1 MQWAFQTPRRLY
13 RTDRTFETSR
23 SQGRARMEGR
33 ARLRVAT
40 DLVCTAPCRNPSS
53 CKQLSPRPTTVAR
66 VECGRML
73 ASSSCSRLSTRS
85 QTGLRIRR
93 EGSTI
98 PLTPPFSEYLL
109 QLLHNSTSMLM
120 MPASACC
127 GSHQLADAAAVLAL
141 TSALHS
147 PVPFPGISSFSEPA
161 TCRMRSKGVSRPL
174 TIWRLRSSITPLMS
188 KPAALSNARS
198 KKRSLVWATLSPRSS
213 RYNCVELCLCW
224 PLAFKFPVHLV
235 CHDLL
240 ESRCLGCVHAL
251 MFLHVTYRSA
261 LCSAS
266 CRWLSSSC
274 LARFSACS
282 SSNGKRALDST
293 RNPQCPQ

>member
-1 MQWAFQTPRRLY
+1 MGFPNAPEAVQNTPDNQDIKIARASPDGGPCP
-13 RTDRTFETSR
+13 T
-23 SQGRARMEGR
+23 QGRDGPCMYSTMSNPFQ
-33 ARLRVAT
+33 LQ
-40 DLVCTAPCRNPSS
+40 TAVSPS
-53 CKQLSPRPTTVAR
+53 R
-66 VECGRML
+66 
-73 ASSSCSRLSTRS
+73 
-85 QTGLRIRR
+85 
-93 EGSTI
+93 
-98 PLTPPFSEYLL
+98 
-109 QLLHNSTSMLM
+109 
-120 MPASACC
+120 
-127 GSHQLADAAAVLAL
+127 
-141 TSALHS
+141 
-147 PVPFPGISSFSEPA
+147 
-161 TCRMRSKGVSRPL
+161 
-174 TIWRLRSSITPLMS
+174 SITPLMS

-198 KKRSLVWATLSPRSS
+198 KKRSLVRAPLSPRSS

-224 PLAFKFPVHLV
+224 PLAFKFTVHLV
-235 CHDLL
+235 CHGLL